1 MICAVV
7 KTEGQHPQVLP
18 GVNTKVSVSLRK
30 LRKGDCN
37 TEDTLDLTKRFSTFS
52 DTRDVGEFGAVG
64 LRLSDLDASE
74 SQIG

>member
-7 KTEGQHPQVLP
+7 KTEGQHLQVLP
-18 GVNTKVSVSLRK
+18 GVNTNVSVSLRK
-30 LRKGDCN
+30 GNCN